1 MGPLPL
7 VSIDVSRVTEGRL
20 DELKSLMR
28 ELARFVDDNE
38 PRPLSY
44 QMFLD
49 PEGMSMTVIQVHPDS
64 ASMEFHMQAA
74 AALFPRFAGLLTL
87 SRIDLYGEPSETLVR
102 LMRDKG
108 RLLGGAPVIVHRM
121 EAGFTRFSP

>member
-1 MGPLPL
+1 MPPL
-7 VSIDVSRVTEGRL
+7 VSIDVSRVKEGRL
-20 DELKSLMR
+20 DELKPLMK
-28 ELARFVDDNE
+28 ELAGFVEANE

-49 PEGMSMTVIQVHPDS
+49 PDETSMTVIQVHPDS

-74 AALFPRFAGLLTL
+74 AELFPRFAGLLSL
-87 SRIDLYGEPSETLVR
+87 SRIDLYGEPSEALVR

-108 RLLGGAPVIVHRM
+108 RMLGGA
-121 EAGFTRFSP
+121 